1 MNAEQLKALQA
12 PIKQRYRKDPAAAVV
27 TLRAQGRVG
36 EGIACRV
43 DTGKALVEAGLHPA
57 TGGSGLQACSG
68 DMLLEALVACAGVTL
83 KAVATALGIELRDAR
98 LTAEGDL
105 DFRGTLGVAKD
116 APVGFRDIRLK
127 FYLDA
132 EAPEEQLRKLV
143 ELTERYCVVL
153 QTIRNSPPV
162 AVSVSR

>member
-1 MNAEQLKALQA
+1 MNADELRTLQA
-12 PIKQRYRKDPAAAVV
+12 PIKERYRRQPGAAVV

-43 DTGKALVEAGLHPA
+43 DTGRALVEAGLHPG

-83 KAVATALGIELRDAR
+83 TAVSTALGIELRKGEVF
-98 LTAEGDL
+98 AEGDI
-105 DFRGTLGVAKD
+105 DFRGTLGIAKE
-116 APVGFRDIRLK
+116 APVGFRKIRLR
-127 FYLDA
+127 FELDTD
-132 EAPEEQLRKLV
+132 APPEQKKKLI

-153 QTIRNSPPV
+153 QTIRNGPPV
-162 AVSVSR
+162 AVSA